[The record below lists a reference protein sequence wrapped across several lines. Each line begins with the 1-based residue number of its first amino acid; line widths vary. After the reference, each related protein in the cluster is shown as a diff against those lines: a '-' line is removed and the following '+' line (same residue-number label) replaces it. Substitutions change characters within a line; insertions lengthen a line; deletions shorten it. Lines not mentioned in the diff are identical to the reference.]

1 MSIAKNRKAYYEYH
15 ILDEYEAGIML
26 AGSEVKSI
34 RLGNVTLSDSFIFL
48 KSGEVW
54 IKNLKVAR
62 YAQTHVSEPHN
73 ENRDKKLLL
82 TKREINKISRS
93 LEDQGITCI
102 PLTIFTKRNKLKVK
116 IGVVKGKKLYDKKE
130 AIKKKDIQREL
141 KRQLNINI

>member
-116 IGVVKGKKLYDKKE
+116 IGVVKGKKLYDKRQSIKE
-130 AIKKKDIQREL
+130 RDIKRDLQRNL
-141 KRQLNINI
+141 